1 MREQTPTQRASA
13 EMAAAVFAD
22 PELRER
28 FQLMAKEG
36 EARPFVPDD
45 FAWLSPD
52 AKTVVLAPEEVPPSE

>member
-1 MREQTPTQRASA
+1 
-13 EMAAAVFAD
+13 MAAAVFAD